1 MNRIVD
7 IKELKKVICAAS
19 ALVAAV
25 GNYSCSSTRQEQKAP
40 DSRGLS
46 WLGAVATSSQGNS
59 LGIQKLWSRA
69 LDGYITELS
78 LSQQGNAVLLS
89 TLPDYDHENG
99 AKKNLL
105 RYFDGNGHQKWSAIM
120 PTQVKSQAISRDG
133 SLAIATTHEDQV
145 MAFNSKG
152 EKLWT
157 AHATCMP
164 FVIET
169 RKEILCYHDD
179 DAEPLVAFD
188 VFDWGGKLKK
198 SFPIKNDI
206 LALKVSKD
214 EQTVAIALTQGNVLL
229 LGPDYALKWSAKVAG
244 EIVDLDVSNGADPKV
259 AVLYSTGMGKSQKLT
274 WLKGGKSQAD
284 GAPAGQVS
292 QIAMTPDASS
302 VFAYGNGGSGQYIS
316 MFQGPTQKSQEMQ
329 ESWRH
334 GVENNAHY
342 TQTLFVSL
350 LPFVSPTQFVP
361 VTQAILGVEQV
372 SAGSRQSEVVG
383 IGSTGVPLWR
393 LPVSISIG
401 SEEGA
406 FLYAQSWSASTAKLA
421 ISTDDR
427 HFGLFQVI
435 SR

>member
-1 MNRIVD
+1 
-7 IKELKKVICAAS
+7 
-19 ALVAAV
+19 
-25 GNYSCSSTRQEQKAP
+25 
-40 DSRGLS
+40 
-46 WLGAVATSSQGNS
+46 
-59 LGIQKLWSRA
+59 
-69 LDGYITELS
+69 
-78 LSQQGNAVLLS
+78 
-89 TLPDYDHENG
+89 
-99 AKKNLL
+99 
-105 RYFDGNGHQKWSAIM
+105 M

-145 MAFNSKG
+145 LAFNSKG

-164 FVIET
+164 FVIES

-188 VFDWGGKLKK
+188 VFNWEGKLKK

-229 LGPDYALKWSAKVAG
+229 LGPNYEVKWSAKVAG
-244 EIVDLDVSNGADPKV
+244 EIVDLDVSNGVDPKV
-259 AVLYSTGMGKSQKLT
+259 AVLYSAGMGKPQKLM
-274 WLKGGKSQAD
+274 WLKNGKSQAE
-284 GAPAGQVS
+284 GAPREQVS
-292 QIAMTPDASS
+292 QIAMTPDAST

-316 MFQGPTQKSQEMQ
+316 MFQAPAQKSQDIQ

-350 LPFVSPTQFVP
+350 LPFVSLPASSSI
-361 VTQAILGVEQV
+361 TQAILGVEQV
-372 SAGSRQSEVVG
+372 GAGTRQSEVVG
-383 IGSTGVPLWR
+383 IGTSGAPLWR
-393 LPVSISIG
+393 LPVSSSIG
-401 SEEGA
+401 SAEGA
-406 FLYAQSWSASTAKLA
+406 FLYAQSWSPSAAKLA

-427 HFGLFQVI
+427 HFGLFQVV
-435 SR
+435 SQ